1 MNICTYTDRLEIEN
15 GNLVRILKAIPKAK
29 KMGGR
34 ELDIYK
40 EYESGATFCR
50 NVYYNYMGG
59 YRVAF
64 PNEKTSLYKEG
75 YCSFIQ
81 ELEDYGKC
89 DIPAFFYCSRDPNE
103 EEKQLIISLYPDFK
117 YVLKKWNGTIA
128 KTLRLLRLWKEHKE
142 IEFMLAAGYE
152 EVAFNKAFWKLSDKK
167 KKEIIGFLKQNPEYK
182 NRKLTTIQ
190 TVIKYSLTSQ
200 DLEEYEMFCDCNG
213 KIRYD
218 VFRYLEKAGLADWS
232 GVQLYRDYYNLL
244 KQTNHKKTDNYWL
257 FPNNLAQKHNQLL
270 KEVEQINL
278 VKDIEKLKP
287 KQAMY
292 LKAVKKLLKYNMEI
306 DGYSVYIPSS
316 VEDISYQAR
325 VLHQCL
331 IQCDYV
337 SKVIN
342 KECVLVFIKRNGIP
356 IATAQLLKGN
366 KIGQFYANELDR
378 NNCLPSPEVK
388 AVMNKWIEMKKA
400 A

>member
-1 MNICTYTDRLEIEN
+1 MNICTYNDRLEIEN
-15 GNLVRILKAIPKAK
+15 GKLVRILEAIPKAK
-29 KMGGR
+29 KMAGY

-40 EYESGATFCR
+40 EYENGAAVCR
-50 NVYYNYMGG
+50 NVYYNPMGG

-64 PNEKTSLYKEG
+64 PDQKTSLYREG
-75 YCSFIQ
+75 YCPFIQ
-81 ELEDYGKC
+81 ELEDYGEC
-89 DIPAFFYCSRDPNE
+89 NIPSFYYWSRDPNE
-103 EEKQLIISLYPDFK
+103 EEKQLIISLYPEFR

-128 KTLRLLRLWKEHKE
+128 KTFKLLRIWKEHKE
-142 IEFMLAAGYE
+142 VEFMLAAGYE
-152 EVAFNKAFWKLSDKK
+152 VLAFNKAFWKLTETKR
-167 KKEIIGFLKQNPEYK
+167 KEIIIFLKHNPEYK
-182 NRKLTTIQ
+182 TKQLASIQ
-190 TVIKYSLTSQ
+190 TVIKYNLTSQ
-200 DLEEYEMFCDCNG
+200 DLQEYEEFCDSYG
-213 KIRYD
+213 KVKYD
-218 VFRYLEKAGLADWS
+218 VFRYLEKAGFADWS

-244 KQTNHKKTDNYWL
+244 KQTNHKKTDNYWR
-257 FPNNLAQKHNQLL
+257 FPKNLAQKHNELL

-278 VKDIEKLKP
+278 TKDIEKLKP
-287 KQAMY
+287 KQANY
-292 LKAVKKLLKYNMEI
+292 LKAVKKLFKYNMEI
-306 DGYSVYIPSS
+306 DGYSVYIPST

-342 KECVLVFIKRNGIP
+342 KECVLVFIKKNGMP
-356 IATAQLLKGN
+356 VATAQLLKGN

-378 NNCLPSPEVK
+378 KNCLPSPEVK